1 MTALVILAS
10 ITTVIFLLGYR
21 RSLDAWSRNKQS
33 KVGEAVEKILT
44 DSPGAEDLIL
54 PEDIPLFIYDA
65 SGNLIYSNRG
75 QGRHK
80 QTADDD
86 LITVKK
92 GNEIVGY
99 YYSGLLHFRNDSANE
114 SFIQSMTRIVW
125 LSLLSALA
133 LSLLFAL
140 FFSKNL
146 SSPSRKVAEG
156 LDQITRGN
164 LNLSIPEK
172 GAKEIALIAR
182 SANRLSR
189 QLAKEQELRHQ
200 WAADITHD
208 LRTPIS
214 ALKAQFEGMRD
225 GVLDIDPARIDKNLN
240 EIARMEKLVFD
251 LEELMRL
258 EAPEMSLNLRSIH
271 VRDLLNEIRE
281 RFSYELAKK
290 EIKFSCQSKIETFT
304 ADESLI
310 QRALSN
316 FVSNAVRHADTAGK
330 IRITVKKQEKD
341 IVISV
346 FNTGETIPGEELNLI
361 FDRLFRGEKART
373 SPGSGLG
380 LTIAKKIAD
389 LHGGEISISSRENEG
404 TTVELLLPAEQKR
417 KE

>member
-1 MTALVILAS
+1 MTALLILVS
-10 ITTVIFLLGYR
+10 ITTAVFLLGYKQ
-21 RSLDAWSRNKQS
+21 SLDAWSRNKQS
-33 KVGEAVEKILT
+33 KVGEAVEKVLT
-44 DSPGAEDLIL
+44 GSTGAEDLML
-54 PEDIPLFIYDA
+54 PDDIPLFIYDA

-80 QTADDD
+80 QTEDED
-86 LITVKK
+86 LISVVKD
-92 GNEIVGY
+92 NEIIGY

-114 SFIQSMTRIVW
+114 SFIQSMTGIVW
-125 LSLLSALA
+125 LSLLSALT

-140 FFSKNL
+140 LFSKSL

-172 GAKEIALIAR
+172 GTTEIALIAR

-189 QLAKEQELRHQ
+189 QLSKEKELRHQ

-240 EIARMEKLVFD
+240 EITRMEKLVFD

-258 EAPEMSLNLRSIH
+258 EAPEMSLNLRNIH
-271 VRDLLNEIRE
+271 ARDLLNEIRE
-281 RFSYELAKK
+281 RFSYELVKK
-290 EIKFSCQSKIETFT
+290 EIKFSCQSNVEAFT
-304 ADESLI
+304 GDESLI

-316 FVSNAVRHADTAGK
+316 FVSNAVRHADTAGE
-330 IRITVKKQEKD
+330 IRITVKKQEKN

-346 FNTGETIPGEELNLI
+346 FNTGETIPGEELNRI

-389 LHGGEISISSRENEG
+389 LHGGEIRISSRESEG
-404 TTVELLLPAEQKR
+404 TTVELLLPAE
-417 KE
+417 